1 MHDLFNQTTESK
13 QLPSHWNSVK
23 LIVLRTISAL
33 QLNIKMVAVVENSS
47 TWSVARNLEPA
58 LYWIHKSPTTKR
70 RDDVQICFKRS
81 DFDRAKII
89 RIWTRKK
96 KIISICF
103 ERWRGVKATN
113 PDKLFGWCYITV
125 FTSVWWKHVFLQAW
139 CKNRNMFFYKL
150 DAKTGSK
157 LGSREVLD
165 QTKMGEWF

>member
-1 MHDLFNQTTESK
+1 
-13 QLPSHWNSVK
+13 
-23 LIVLRTISAL
+23 
-33 QLNIKMVAVVENSS
+33 MVAVVENSS

-96 KIISICF
+96 KSLAF
-103 ERWRGVKATN
+103 ALNDDVVLKQQTQ
-113 PDKLFGWCYITV
+113 
-125 FTSVWWKHVFLQAW
+125 TSCLVDVILL
-139 CKNRNMFFYKL
+139 CSPVYDGNMFFYKL

-165 QTKMGEWF
+165 QTKMGE